1 MPPLTSSFPFFK
13 LSNLDTEDTSSVR
26 PSDSTEAEEKMW
38 TDTELMDDARPGRR
52 GNTDDQRWKY
62 SAPTKAK
69 EKDVDEGEY
78 LPHPLDEAED
88 NEDGRLHVVKSWYHV
103 PADGVKA
110 VGWFKSRDSASKG
123 AEKDVTE
130 MKSHNATYFT
140 FATHNLHARHTS
152 VPYYIHNHNSHATMQ
167 SKIFHM
173 APPLTSQCPEELDTS
188 RVEPSPSEGSQS
200 DWVEV
205 ADREWSDEALLDD
218 ARPGWQKWAKS
229 DGAIIEQEKK
239 RKKPHLATSDVA
251 SRDSRPA
258 SKSIDMV

>member
-1 MPPLTSSFPFFK
+1 
-13 LSNLDTEDTSSVR
+13 
-26 PSDSTEAEEKMW
+26 
-38 TDTELMDDARPGRR
+38 
-52 GNTDDQRWKY
+52 
-62 SAPTKAK
+62 
-69 EKDVDEGEY
+69 
-78 LPHPLDEAED
+78 
-88 NEDGRLHVVKSWYHV
+88 
-103 PADGVKA
+103 
-110 VGWFKSRDSASKG
+110 
-123 AEKDVTE
+123 
-130 MKSHNATYFT
+130 
-140 FATHNLHARHTS
+140 
-152 VPYYIHNHNSHATMQ
+152 
-167 SKIFHM
+167 M